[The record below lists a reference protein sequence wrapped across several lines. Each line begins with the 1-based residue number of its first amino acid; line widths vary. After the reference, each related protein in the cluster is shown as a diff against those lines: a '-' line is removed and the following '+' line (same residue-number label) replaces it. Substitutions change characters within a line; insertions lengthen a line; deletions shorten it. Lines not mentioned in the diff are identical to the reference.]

1 MKRWIA
7 IASIVAI
14 AAAVLFFVRQGK
26 LRAEQAPQTVLV
38 KRGSVAQEALAIG
51 NIVPEQEVSVKS
63 QIPGIV
69 AEVHVAIGDQVRAGD
84 PLIDIRPDPTP
95 LERTEAQRAVEMA
108 QVAEAA
114 SKKDL
119 DRAKGLAEQ
128 GLLPQKDLDAAQKAY
143 DSDHLQSQLEQ
154 ERLDLLKEGKVRI
167 EGNEV
172 SSRIV
177 SPVDGTILTLEVHPG
192 DPVVPLTT
200 YQEGTVLITMA
211 DMSRLI
217 FRGTV
222 DEVDVGK
229 LHVGQPI
236 RFTVGAIPN
245 GEVLG
250 TLSRISPKA
259 RKQDSATLFDIEARI
274 TDAGGNV
281 LRAGYSA
288 NAKISIARAD
298 SVLVLPERVVKYA
311 DGKATVR
318 ILGKGGKPEAREIAT
333 GLSDGLT
340 VEVKD
345 GLAES
350 QAVLEPDKSA
360 LEKEK
365 K

>member
-7 IASIVAI
+7 IASIVVV
-14 AAAVLFFVRQGK
+14 AAAALFFVRQGK
-26 LRAEQAPQTVLV
+26 LRAEQAPQTVTL

-63 QIPGIV
+63 KIPGIV
-69 AEVHVAIGDQVRAGD
+69 ADVHVAIGDRVRRGD

-95 LERTEAQRAVEMA
+95 LERTEAQRALEMA
-108 QVAEAA
+108 RVAEDAA
-114 SKKDL
+114 KKDL
-119 DRAKGLAEQ
+119 DRAQGLADQ
-128 GLLPQKDLDAAQKAY
+128 GLLPQKGLDDAHKAY
-143 DSDHLQSQLEQ
+143 DSSHLQAQLEK
-154 ERLDLLKEGKVRI
+154 ERLDLLKEGRAQL
-167 EGNEV
+167 EGSEV
-172 SSRIV
+172 SNRIV

-200 YQEGTVLITMA
+200 YQAGTVLITMA

-236 RFTVGAIPN
+236 HFTVGAIPN
-245 GEVLG
+245 GEVTG
-250 TLSRISPKA
+250 MLSRISPKA
-259 RKQDSATLFDIEARI
+259 RKQDSATLFDIEATI
-274 TDAGGNV
+274 TGAGDNV

-288 NAKISIARAD
+288 NAKISIARAE

-318 ILGKGGKPEAREIAT
+318 LQGKNGRPELREITT

-345 GLAES
+345 GLA
-350 QAVLEPDKSA
+350 QNDAVLEPEKSA
-360 LEKEK
+360 LAKEK
-365 K
+365 Q